1 MPAGNDRRQYLA
13 DTCGLL
19 WPYPATVALGRAAP
33 AGTRAPGTTPAP
45 APADGAGREFILL
58 LGVRRPRLLIPAAPP
73 AGAAAVR
80 GHRAMGSATDR
91 LSARMLSLALSS
103 RIGAAAFNHRIRV
116 HVPPGTDTVESYLS
130 AALGREALVSLYLS
144 PARANRKP
152 VLQLLTPQGQTAG
165 FAKIG
170 TNPLTK
176 ELVMAE
182 YEALTELGRAK
193 LREVVVPQVLHYG
206 EWREMNVLVLSP
218 LPVWERHRRLTEAR
232 LATAMNTVAS
242 VGGLRCEPLT
252 ASSYWR
258 QLTGRLAAA
267 DRCSARDTLLNALN
281 ALSTRVGPAALVMG
295 SWHGDW
301 TPWNM
306 ASTRGGL
313 LVWDWERFTD
323 GVPLG
328 FDALHYSLQKDVV
341 PGRQNPR
348 AAAARCIENAPE
360 LLAPFQVGRGQ
371 ARLTGILYLADLA
384 TRYLAD
390 RQSDAGAR
398 LGAAGM
404 WLIPAI
410 TDEMGRLCRVC

>member
-1 MPAGNDRRQYLA
+1 
-13 DTCGLL
+13 
-19 WPYPATVALGRAAP
+19 
-33 AGTRAPGTTPAP
+33 
-45 APADGAGREFILL
+45 
-58 LGVRRPRLLIPAAPP
+58 
-73 AGAAAVR
+73 
-80 GHRAMGSATDR
+80 
-91 LSARMLSLALSS
+91 MLSLALSS
-103 RIGAAAFNHRIRV
+103 RTGAAAFRHRIQV
-116 HVPPGTDTVESYLS
+116 HAPPGTDTIESYLS
-130 AALGREALVSLYLS
+130 AALGREVLVSLYLS

-152 VLQLLTPQGQTAG
+152 VLQLLTPQGQAAG

-170 TNPLTK
+170 TNQLTR
-176 ELVMAE
+176 ELVTAE
-182 YEALTELGRAK
+182 YEALAALGHAE
-193 LREVVVPQVLHYG
+193 LREVVVPRVLHYG
-206 EWREMNVLVLSP
+206 PWREMNILVLST
-218 LPVWERHRRLTEAR
+218 LPVWQRHQRITETR
-232 LATAMNTVAS
+232 LAAAMNSVAS
-242 VGGLRCEPLT
+242 IGGLRREPLA

-258 QLTGRLAAA
+258 RLTGRLAAA
-267 DRCSARDTLLNALN
+267 DQSSARDTLLDALN
-281 ALSTRVGPAALVMG
+281 ALNERAGHAALVMG

-328 FDALHYSLQKDVV
+328 FDALHYSLQRDVV

-348 AAAARCIENAPE
+348 AAAVRCIENAPE
-360 LLAPFQVGRGQ
+360 LLAPFQVDRGQ

-410 TDEMGRLCRVC
+410 TDEMGRLCRGC